1 MKNLSQS
8 RPARLA
14 AAICVAG
21 LLLTPAQASAS
32 KHEPQWLRAL
42 ELRSDALDRKYHL
55 GRYAHIAPP
64 PPSDRGFDWTAAAH
78 TALTV
83 NRSVRA
89 VPTSTTNI
97 TGFFHWMS
105 GRSMT
110 NDCFRAARSSSG
122 ASRPALRLARRVS
135 FSSSGD
141 GPDGGDAGAGIVC
154 CIEILL

>member
-64 PPSDRGFDWTAAAH
+64 PPSDRGFDWTAAAVGSG
-78 TALTV
+78 TTVASLASLGALV
-83 NRSVRA
+83 IVLR
-89 VPTSTTNI
+89 
-97 TGFFHWMS
+97 
-105 GRSMT
+105 GRGRV
-110 NDCFRAARSSSG
+110 FRAS
-122 ASRPALRLARRVS
+122 
-135 FSSSGD
+135 
-141 GPDGGDAGAGIVC
+141 
-154 CIEILL
+154 